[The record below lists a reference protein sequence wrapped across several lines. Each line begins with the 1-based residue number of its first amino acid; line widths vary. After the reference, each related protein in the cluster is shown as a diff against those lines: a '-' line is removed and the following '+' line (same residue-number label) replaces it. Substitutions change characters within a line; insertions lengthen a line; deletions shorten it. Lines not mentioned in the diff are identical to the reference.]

1 MASKNLN
8 QLISSS
14 RSFLESTDTISRYR
28 LSEKYFTR
36 NRKLSFNSLVLCM
49 LKSLRKTLSVELNSF
64 FKEIKASAKKVTSS
78 AFVQG
83 RKKLNPDLFY
93 DLNKVIV
100 SEFYTDNDDEVKL
113 YNGHRILSIDG
124 SSIHLPFSTDI
135 KKSFGTFNN
144 QNRTDDVILGRVSVL
159 YDVLNNIV
167 LDGRLSPM
175 EVGEVTMSREHL
187 NHSKEGDIIIM
198 DRAYPSFET
207 AFLMNEKGI
216 EFIFRCKTNFSNQV
230 NSFSESG
237 KKESI
242 IKIRPKQKRSFKNSP
257 FNAESELTVRM
268 IRVELSAE
276 ESEILMTSLIDEK
289 KYPHKEFKSLYFKRW
304 GVETFYNRF
313 KNIIEVEKFSG
324 TSTQFI
330 LQEFNCALYL
340 SNIQTVLTND
350 AQREIE
356 NKYEN
361 RKYEY
366 KVNSSLSLGIIR
378 ENLVRLFVNEKD
390 NEKILEELKNYFIE
404 NVIPIRPNRK
414 NPRVH
419 DKYRSRVKP
428 KQFRNRRDT

>member
-1 MASKNLN
+1 MSSKNLN

-14 RSFLESTDTISRYR
+14 RLFIESSETVSRYR
-28 LSEKYFTR
+28 LNEKFFTR

-49 LKSLRKTLSVELNSF
+49 LKSLRKTLSAELKTF
-64 FKEIKASAKKVTSS
+64 FKDLQSSSKKITAS
-78 AFVQG
+78 AFVQS
-83 RKKLNPDLFY
+83 RKKLDPDLFY

-100 SEFYTDNDDEVKL
+100 SEFYSDNDDVKL

-124 SSIHLPFSTDI
+124 SSIHLPNSSDI
-135 KKSFGTFNN
+135 KKYFGTFNN
-144 QNRTDDVILGRVSVL
+144 QNKTNDVILGRVSVL

-167 LDGRLSPM
+167 IDGKLSPM
-175 EVGEVTMSREHL
+175 QVGEVTMSREHL
-187 NHSKEGDIIIM
+187 IHSKEGDIIIM

-207 AFLMNEKGI
+207 AYLMKERGI

-230 NSFSESG
+230 NSFFESG
-237 KKESI
+237 KKESV
-242 IKIRPKQKRSFKNSP
+242 IKIKAKQNRSFKNLP

-268 IRVELSAE
+268 IRVKISAE

-330 LQEFNCALYL
+330 MQEFNCALYL

-356 NKYEN
+356 TKYEN

-366 KVNSSLSLGIIR
+366 KVNSSLSLGMIR

-390 NEKILEELKNYFIE
+390 NEKILIELKSYFVE

-414 NPRVH
+414 NPRAH
-419 DKYRSRVKP
+419 DKYRSRQKP
-428 KQFRNRRDT
+428 KQFKNRRQT